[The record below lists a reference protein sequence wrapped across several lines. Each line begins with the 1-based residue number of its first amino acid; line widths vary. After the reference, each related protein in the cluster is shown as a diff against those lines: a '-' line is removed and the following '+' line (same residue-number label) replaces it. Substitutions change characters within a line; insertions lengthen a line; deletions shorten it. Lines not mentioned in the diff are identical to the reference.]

1 MPLDKSRLFEF
12 LGVLDNEMSREIT
25 VVAVGGTAMTLLDL
39 KPSTRDID
47 FTAPGKDFDE
57 FERVLK
63 SVPHGF
69 EVQGWRD
76 GTVFS
81 QTLPEDYLE
90 KSKPIADFK
99 HIHLKAL
106 HPVDIVVTKI
116 GRLNQRDLQDIEVC
130 IEKFKLSKTQVKERA
145 NQVQYVGREE
155 HYKYNLQYVLKK
167 FF

>member
-1 MPLDKSRLFEF
+1 MPLEKNRLLEF
-12 LGVLDNEMSREIT
+12 LEVLDNEMSREVT

-57 FERVLK
+57 FERVLN

-69 EVQGWRD
+69 EVQGWPD

-81 QTLPEDYLE
+81 QTLPDDYLE

-106 HPVDIVVTKI
+106 HPVDIVATKI
-116 GRLNQRDLQDIEVC
+116 GRLNERDLQDIEAC
-130 IEKFKLSKTQVKERA
+130 IEKSKLSKAQVEERA
-145 NQVQYVGREE
+145 NQVQYVGREAN
-155 HYKYNLQYVLKK
+155 YKHNLEYVLKK